1 MAKRTIKRNF
11 SKSALTYD
19 DHAAVQRKCADVLLG
34 LVKGG
39 NFQRILEVGCGTG
52 TYTQLLSD
60 ECREAKITA
69 VDISKEMIDVAK
81 KKVMG
86 KNISFVVDDGEYL
99 PINGSKLDL
108 ITSNAVFQWFE
119 DLRGTLK
126 TFSEALDKK
135 GMLCFSMYGP
145 ETFKE
150 FEEVLG
156 MHFGERRRLSSSRF
170 ASKKDLEKV
179 LKGHFRKFELWEEFY
194 NVDFVS
200 LWDFMQAIKQS
211 GARGYGL
218 GDGIFLGK
226 QIIKGLE
233 KTYIEKYKGVIATH
247 HVYFCKA
254 KL

>member
-11 SKSALTYD
+11 SKNALTYD
-19 DHAAVQRKCADVLLG
+19 DHAAVQRKCADVLLD

-39 NFQRILEVGCGTG
+39 KFKRILEVGCGTG

-60 ECREAKITA
+60 EYRAAKITA
-69 VDISKEMIDVAK
+69 VDISKEMINMAEK
-81 KKVMG
+81 KIMG
-86 KNISFVVDDGEYL
+86 KNVDFVVDDGEYL
-99 PINGSKLDL
+99 PINGTKLDL

-119 DLRGTLK
+119 DLRSTLK
-126 TFSEALDKK
+126 TFSEALGKK

-156 MHFGERRRLSSSRF
+156 IHFGERRRLSSSRF
-170 ASKKDLEKV
+170 ASKTELEKV
-179 LKGHFRKFELWEEFY
+179 LKEHFGKFKLWEEFY
-194 NVDFVS
+194 TVDFVS
-200 LWDFMQAIKQS
+200 LWGFMQAIKQS

-226 QIIKGLE
+226 QIIKELE
-233 KTYIEKYKGVIATH
+233 KTYIEKFKGVIATH

-254 KL
+254 NL